1 MSQKNMKEIC
11 EGVNNFPSTYLDSL
25 LTRLQ
30 QLGTLLLTLF
40 EALAQRIDDS
50 GSLQLLFLSLTLQ
63 LLNLLLQLLTNIN
76 LKARKQTRAT
86 QKPYL

>member
-76 LKARKQTRAT
+76 LKARKQTKAT